1 MRLFRT
7 RPKPPPAPGA
17 AANSARRLFRTR
29 PKPAAQPEE
38 MIDLRSARSRPRDS
52 ERTTRRRL
60 DPWDRS
66 KYLVLGSVLFAV
78 FWWQKLAGHPIKSV
92 ADGFWDTVEQ
102 QTWIW
107 VLMALEAVRQTHF
120 LLAEN
125 WSAYYRFWKLRVF
138 GRYESR
144 RTRMD
149 PWVRFRIGRVI
160 RVLFWLLLAGVV
172 VGQFTGENPVQAL
185 IGLPGRLNNWL
196 PWAARLIVYPLLLI
210 SQFVL
215 LFWFLSRG
223 GVETYFPDDIDTRF
237 DDVWGQDPVRERVR
251 ENLIFLENPEAIEE
265 VGGYAPGGILLYG
278 PPGTGKTLLAEAAA
292 GETGKPFVFVEP
304 GAFMNMFF
312 GVGILKVKGLFRK
325 LRKLALRYGGV
336 VAFFDEADALG
347 NRGAAVG
354 GDGGFG
360 SAAPLA
366 RFLADAS
373 EPGSAYPYLSPG
385 AQQAL
390 RDAATGCDPV
400 TGRPP
405 GHALG
410 GLPATGGGG
419 RGGPRREAIMMMGG
433 GGGMGTLQALL
444 AELSGLKKPRGFFN
458 RVVRKML
465 GLRPK
470 PPPRYRI
477 LVMMASNLPEALDP
491 AMLRPGRID
500 RIYKV
505 GYPTLGGRKRT
516 YQGYLDKVE
525 HVLSDD
531 DIDKLAT
538 ITPYATGATIK
549 DMVNE
554 ALITAIRDGRRV
566 ITWADIIKAKQLK
579 EHGLADDFDYVEHE
593 RHALAIHEACHAVAL
608 HRVSRHRMIDIAT
621 IERRGNVGGFVSHIP
636 PEDRFT
642 HWRSE
647 YEADL
652 EVSLAS
658 LAGERLFFGD
668 DNSSGVGGDLR
679 NATQLAAMMAGYW
692 GMGDTL
698 ASHAVQQQFGIGGG
712 RGRGGGGDDDDDPE
726 RELLRSGL
734 GEQIE
739 RRLTDRY
746 EAVRA
751 LLEENRLEVLAV
763 AHALETHRTITG
775 EDVSA
780 IADRGVGPFLDGR
793 GYYTPAAVEAL
804 ESYHRAVLELR
815 GQGRTELPPLP
826 EIEGVTGKLVETV
839 AAPAAAAVTPA

>member
-1 MRLFRT
+1 MRPFRRN
-7 RPKPPPAPGA
+7 RPA
-17 AANSARRLFRTR
+17 AAA
-29 PKPAAQPEE
+29 PKAET
-38 MIDLRSARSRPRDS
+38 MIDLRSARSRPREA

-66 KYLVLGSVLFAV
+66 KYLVLGSVLFGF
-78 FWWQKLAGHPIKSV
+78 FWWQKLTGHPIKSV
-92 ADGFWDTVEQ
+92 ADGFWETVEQ

-107 VLMALEAVRQTHF
+107 VLMALEAARQAHF
-120 LLAEN
+120 LIAER
-125 WSAYYRFWKLRVF
+125 WPAYYRFWKVRVF
-138 GRYESR
+138 GRFESR
-144 RTRMD
+144 RSRTD

-185 IGLPGRLNNWL
+185 IGLPGRLNDWL
-196 PWAARLIVYPLLLI
+196 PWAARLIIYPLLLI

-347 NRGAAVG
+347 NRGASVG

-360 SAAPLA
+360 SARLA
-366 RFLADAS
+366 RFLADAA
-373 EPGSAYPYLSPG
+373 EPGAAYPYLSPG

-400 TGRPP
+400 TGRPLAGPP
-405 GHALG
+405 GAGHPGAGHPGAG
-410 GLPATGGGG
+410 GLPATGDG
-419 RGGPRREAIMMMGG
+419 RGGPGREAIMMMGG

-505 GYPTLGGRKRT
+505 GYPTQEGRKRT

-531 DIDKLAT
+531 DVEKLAT

-712 RGRGGGGDDDDDPE
+712 GRGRGGDDDDDPE
-726 RELLRSGL
+726 RELLRTGL
-734 GEQIE
+734 GDQIE
-739 RRLTDRY
+739 RRMTDRY
-746 EAVRA
+746 DAVRA
-751 LLEENRLEVLAV
+751 LLEANRLEVLAV

-780 IADRGVGPFLDGR
+780 IVEREIGPFLDGR
-793 GYYTPAAVEAL
+793 GYYTPEAVEAL
-804 ESYHRAVLELR
+804 ESYHRAVLDRR

-826 EIEGVTGKLVETV
+826 EIEGVTGRLVETV
-839 AAPAAAAVTPA
+839 VAPPAPAAMPA

>member
-1 MRLFRT
+1 MRL
-7 RPKPPPAPGA
+7 
-17 AANSARRLFRTR
+17 RRRSS
-29 PKPAAQPEE
+29 
-38 MIDLRSARSRPRDS
+38 RSAKGPSEHEMTLGSTTSRPRDAD
-52 ERTTRRRL
+52 RKTRRKL

-66 KYLVLGSVLFAV
+66 KYLILGSVLFAF
-78 FWWQKLAGHPIKSV
+78 FWWQKLNGNPIKSV
-92 ADGFWDTVEQ
+92 ADGFWETVDSQ
-102 QTWIW
+102 AWIW
-107 VLMALEAVRQTHF
+107 VLLGLEVLRQLHF
-120 LLAEN
+120 VVAEH
-125 WSAYYRFWKLRVF
+125 WSGYYRFWKFKVFARVEN
-138 GRYESR
+138 RKS
-144 RTRMD
+144 RMD
-149 PWVRFRIGRVI
+149 PWIRFRIARVLRI
-160 RVLFWLLLAGVV
+160 LFWLLLFGVII
-172 VGQFTGENPVQAL
+172 GQFTDQNPVAAL
-185 IGLPGRLNNWL
+185 IGLPGLLNSWL
-196 PWAARLIVYPLLLI
+196 PWAARLIIYPLLLI

-237 DDVWGQDPVRERVR
+237 DDVWGQDPVKERVR

-347 NRGAAVG
+347 NRGGAVG
-354 GDGGFG
+354 DGGGFG
-360 SAAPLA
+360 SERFAA
-366 RFLADAS
+366 FLRDAT
-373 EPGSAYPYLSPG
+373 EPGSSYPYLSAG

-390 RDAATGCDPV
+390 QEV
-400 TGRPP
+400 
-405 GHALG
+405 ALG
-410 GLPATGGGG
+410 GYDRAGTLGAYGGSEWS
-419 RGGPRREAIMMMGG
+419 GPRRESIMMMGG

-458 RVVRKML
+458 RIVRKML
-465 GLRPK
+465 GMRPK
-470 PPPRYRI
+470 PPPKFRI

-505 GYPTLGGRKRT
+505 GYPTQEGRKRT
-516 YQGYLDKVE
+516 YEGYLDKVE
-525 HVLSDD
+525 HVLTDD
-531 DIDKLAT
+531 DIEKLAT

-566 ITWADIIKAKQLK
+566 ITWADMIKAKQLK

-608 HRVSRHRMIDIAT
+608 HRVSRHRMIDLAT

-647 YEADL
+647 YESDL

-658 LAGERLFFGD
+658 LAGERRFFGD

-679 NATQLAAMMAGYW
+679 NATQLATMMAGYW
-692 GMGDTL
+692 GMGETF
-698 ASHAVQQQFGIGGG
+698 ASHAVQRQFGIGGG
-712 RGRGGGGDDDDDPE
+712 QRKGDDEDPE
-726 RELLRSGL
+726 RELLRTGL
-734 GEQIE
+734 GDQVET
-739 RRLTDRY
+739 RLADRY
-746 EAVRA
+746 DAARA
-751 LLEENRLEVLAV
+751 LLEANRIEVLAV
-763 AHALETHRTITG
+763 AHALETHKTITG

-780 IADRGVGPFLDGR
+780 IVDRNVGPFLDGR
-793 GYYTPAAVEAL
+793 GYYTPEAIKAL
-804 ESYHRAVLELR
+804 EDYHAAVLELR
-815 GQGRTELPPLP
+815 RIGGMELPPLP
-826 EIEGVTGKLVETV
+826 RISGITGRLVEAVAVPV
-839 AAPAAAAVTPA
+839 AAGAAAGAESSSSNGSSDDQPA

>member
-1 MRLFRT
+1 MRLGRRKLRFSK
-7 RPKPPPAPGA
+7 RPAEQGLTLG
-17 AANSARRLFRTR
+17 STT
-29 PKPAAQPEE
+29 
-38 MIDLRSARSRPRDS
+38 SRPRDAD
-52 ERTTRRRL
+52 RTTRRKL

-66 KYLVLGSVLFAV
+66 KYLILGSILFGF
-78 FWWQKLAGHPIKSV
+78 FWWQKLNANPIKSV
-92 ADGFWDTVEQ
+92 ADGFWETVETQ
-102 QTWIW
+102 AWVW
-107 VLMALEAVRQTHF
+107 VLLGLEMLRQLHF
-120 LLAEN
+120 VVAEH
-125 WSAYYRFWKLRVF
+125 WSGYYRFWKFKVFARVEN
-138 GRYESR
+138 RQS
-144 RTRMD
+144 RMD
-149 PWVRFRIGRVI
+149 PWVRFRIGRVLRI
-160 RVLFWLLLAGVV
+160 LFWLLLFGVII
-172 VGQFTGENPVQAL
+172 GQFTDQNPVAAL
-185 IGLPGRLNNWL
+185 IGLPGRLHSWL
-196 PWAARLIVYPLLLI
+196 PWAGRLIIYPLLLI

-237 DDVWGQDPVRERVR
+237 DDVWGQDPVKERVR

-292 GETGKPFVFVEP
+292 GETGKPFVFVDP
-304 GAFMNMFF
+304 GAFINMFM
-312 GVGILKVKGLFRK
+312 GVGILKVKSLFRK

-336 VAFFDEADALG
+336 VVFFDEADALG

-360 SAAPLA
+360 SERFAA
-366 RFLADAS
+366 FLRDAN
-373 EPGSAYPYLSPG
+373 EAGSSYPYLSPG
-385 AQQAL
+385 AQRAL
-390 RDAATGCDPV
+390 HET
-400 TGRPP
+400 
-405 GHALG
+405 ALG
-410 GLPATGGGG
+410 GFDRAGSVGAYGGDDPWT
-419 RGGPRREAIMMMGG
+419 GPRRESIMMMGGG

-458 RVVRKML
+458 RIIRKML
-465 GLRPK
+465 GMRPK
-470 PPPRYRI
+470 PPPKYRI

-505 GYPTLGGRKRT
+505 GYPTMEGRKRT
-516 YQGYLDKVE
+516 YEGYLDKVE
-525 HVLSDD
+525 HVLTDD

-566 ITWADIIKAKQLK
+566 ITWADMIKAKQLK

-608 HRVSRHRMIDIAT
+608 HRLSRHRMIDLAT

-658 LAGERLFFGD
+658 LAGERMLFGD

-679 NATQLAAMMAGYW
+679 NATHLAAMMAGYW
-692 GMGDTL
+692 GMGETL
-698 ASHAVQQQFGIGGG
+698 ASHAVQRLFGIGGG
-712 RGRGGGGDDDDDPE
+712 QRKGDDEDPE
-726 RELLRSGL
+726 RELLRVGL
-734 GEQIE
+734 GDQIE
-739 RRLTDRY
+739 QRLADRY
-746 EAVRA
+746 DSVRA
-751 LLEENRLEVLAV
+751 LLEANRAELLAV
-763 AHALETHRTITG
+763 AHALETHKTITG

-780 IADRGVGPFLDGR
+780 IVDRKVGPFLDGR
-793 GYYTPAAVEAL
+793 GYYTPEAIRAL
-804 ESYHRAVLELR
+804 EDYHEAVLELR
-815 GQGRTELPPLP
+815 RRGGMTLPPLP
-826 EIEGVTGKLVETV
+826 VISGITGRLVEAV
-839 AAPAAAAVTPA
+839 AVPVGAGAAIGSDG

>member
-1 MRLFRT
+1 MRL
-7 RPKPPPAPGA
+7 
-17 AANSARRLFRTR
+17 RRRSS
-29 PKPAAQPEE
+29 
-38 MIDLRSARSRPRDS
+38 RSAKGPSEHEMTLGSTTSRPRDAD
-52 ERTTRRRL
+52 RKTRRKL

-66 KYLVLGSVLFAV
+66 KYLILGSVLFAF
-78 FWWQKLAGHPIKSV
+78 FWWQKLNGNPIKSV
-92 ADGFWDTVEQ
+92 ADGFWETVDSQ
-102 QTWIW
+102 AWIW
-107 VLMALEAVRQTHF
+107 VLLGLEVLRQLHF
-120 LLAEN
+120 VVAEH
-125 WSAYYRFWKLRVF
+125 WSGYYRFWKFKVFARVEN
-138 GRYESR
+138 RKS
-144 RTRMD
+144 RMD
-149 PWVRFRIGRVI
+149 PWIRFRIARVLRI
-160 RVLFWLLLAGVV
+160 LFWLLLFGVII
-172 VGQFTGENPVQAL
+172 GQFTDQNPVAAL
-185 IGLPGRLNNWL
+185 IGLPGLLNSWL
-196 PWAARLIVYPLLLI
+196 PWAARLIIYPLLLI

-237 DDVWGQDPVRERVR
+237 DDVWGQDPVKERVR

-347 NRGAAVG
+347 NRGGAVG
-354 GDGGFG
+354 DGGGFG
-360 SAAPLA
+360 SERFAA
-366 RFLADAS
+366 FLRDAT
-373 EPGSAYPYLSPG
+373 EPGSSYPYLSAG

-390 RDAATGCDPV
+390 QEV
-400 TGRPP
+400 
-405 GHALG
+405 ALG
-410 GLPATGGGG
+410 GYDRAGTLGAYGGSEWS
-419 RGGPRREAIMMMGG
+419 GPRRESIMMMGG

-458 RVVRKML
+458 RIVRKML
-465 GLRPK
+465 GMRPK
-470 PPPRYRI
+470 PPPKFRI

-505 GYPTLGGRKRT
+505 GYPTQEGRKRT
-516 YQGYLDKVE
+516 YEGYLDKVE
-525 HVLSDD
+525 HVLTDD
-531 DIDKLAT
+531 DIEKLAT

-566 ITWADIIKAKQLK
+566 ITWADMIKAKQLK

-608 HRVSRHRMIDIAT
+608 HRVSRHRMIDLAT

-647 YEADL
+647 YESDL

-658 LAGERLFFGD
+658 LAGERMFFGD

-679 NATQLAAMMAGYW
+679 NATQLATMMAGYW
-692 GMGDTL
+692 GMGETF
-698 ASHAVQQQFGIGGG
+698 ASHAVQRQFGIGGG
-712 RGRGGGGDDDDDPE
+712 QRKGDDEDPE
-726 RELLRSGL
+726 RELLRTGL
-734 GEQIE
+734 GDQVET
-739 RRLTDRY
+739 RLADRY
-746 EAVRA
+746 DAARA
-751 LLEENRLEVLAV
+751 LLEANRIEVLAV
-763 AHALETHRTITG
+763 AHALETHKTITG

-780 IADRGVGPFLDGR
+780 IVDRNVGPFLDGR
-793 GYYTPAAVEAL
+793 GYYTGEAIKAL
-804 ESYHRAVLELR
+804 EDYHAAVLELR
-815 GQGRTELPPLP
+815 RIGGMELPPLP
-826 EIEGVTGKLVETV
+826 RISGITGRLVETV
-839 AAPAAAAVTPA
+839 AVPVAAGAAAGAESSSSNGSSDDQPA

>member
-1 MRLFRT
+1 MRPFR
-7 RPKPPPAPGA
+7 R
-17 AANSARRLFRTR
+17 NR
-29 PKPAAQPEE
+29 PAAPKAEE
-38 MIDLRSARSRPRDS
+38 MIDLRAARSRPREA

-66 KYLVLGSVLFAV
+66 KYLVLCSVLFGF

-92 ADGFWDTVEQ
+92 ADGFWETVEQ

-107 VLMALEAVRQTHF
+107 VLAALEAARQTHF
-120 LLAEN
+120 LLAER
-125 WSAYYRFWKLRVF
+125 WAAYYRFWRVRVF
-138 GRYESR
+138 GRFESR
-144 RTRMD
+144 RSRTD

-185 IGLPGRLNNWL
+185 IGLPGRLNDWL
-196 PWAARLIVYPLLLI
+196 PWAARLIIYPLLLI

-304 GAFMNMFF
+304 GAFINMFF

-360 SAAPLA
+360 SAQLA
-366 RFLADAS
+366 RFLADAA
-373 EPGSAYPYLSPG
+373 EPGAAYPYLSPG

-400 TGRPP
+400 TGRPLAGHSGP
-405 GHALG
+405 GRPPTGHSG
-410 GLPATGGGG
+410 PGRPPTGHSGPGLPATGDG
-419 RGGPRREAIMMMGG
+419 RGGPGREAIMMMGG

-505 GYPTLGGRKRT
+505 GYPTQEGRKRT

-712 RGRGGGGDDDDDPE
+712 GRGRGGDDDDDPE
-726 RELLRSGL
+726 RELLRTGL
-734 GEQIE
+734 GDQIE
-739 RRLTDRY
+739 RRLTDRFD
-746 EAVRA
+746 AVRA
-751 LLEENRLEVLAV
+751 LLEANRLEVLAV

-780 IADRGVGPFLDGR
+780 IVERKIGPFLDGR
-793 GYYTPAAVEAL
+793 GYYTPEAVEAL
-804 ESYHRAVLELR
+804 ESYHQAVLNRR

-826 EIEGVTGKLVETV
+826 EIEGVTGRLVETV
-839 AAPAAAAVTPA
+839 VAPPAAAAAS

>member
-1 MRLFRT
+1 MRL
-7 RPKPPPAPGA
+7 
-17 AANSARRLFRTR
+17 RRRSS
-29 PKPAAQPEE
+29 
-38 MIDLRSARSRPRDS
+38 RSAKGPSEHEMTLGSTTSRPRDAD
-52 ERTTRRRL
+52 RKTRRKL

-66 KYLVLGSVLFAV
+66 KYLILGSVLFAF
-78 FWWQKLAGHPIKSV
+78 FWWQKLNGNPIKSV
-92 ADGFWDTVEQ
+92 ADGFWETVDSQ
-102 QTWIW
+102 AWIW
-107 VLMALEAVRQTHF
+107 VLLGLEVLRQLHF
-120 LLAEN
+120 VVAEH
-125 WSAYYRFWKLRVF
+125 WSGYYRFWKFKVFARVEN
-138 GRYESR
+138 RKS
-144 RTRMD
+144 RMD
-149 PWVRFRIGRVI
+149 PWIRFRIARVLRI
-160 RVLFWLLLAGVV
+160 LFWLLLFGVII
-172 VGQFTGENPVQAL
+172 GQFTDQNPVAAL
-185 IGLPGRLNNWL
+185 IGLPGLLNSWL
-196 PWAARLIVYPLLLI
+196 PWAARLIIYPLLLI

-237 DDVWGQDPVRERVR
+237 DDVWGQDPVKERVR

-347 NRGAAVG
+347 NRGGAVG
-354 GDGGFG
+354 DGGGFG
-360 SAAPLA
+360 SERFAA
-366 RFLADAS
+366 FLRDAT
-373 EPGSAYPYLSPG
+373 EPGSSYPYLSAG

-390 RDAATGCDPV
+390 QEV
-400 TGRPP
+400 
-405 GHALG
+405 ALG
-410 GLPATGGGG
+410 GYDRAGTLGAYGGSEWS
-419 RGGPRREAIMMMGG
+419 GPRRESIMMMGG

-458 RVVRKML
+458 RIVRKML
-465 GLRPK
+465 GMRPK
-470 PPPRYRI
+470 PPPKFRI

-505 GYPTLGGRKRT
+505 GYPTQEGRKRT
-516 YQGYLDKVE
+516 YEGYLDKVE
-525 HVLSDD
+525 HVLTDD
-531 DIDKLAT
+531 DIEKLAT

-566 ITWADIIKAKQLK
+566 ITWADMIKAKQLK

-608 HRVSRHRMIDIAT
+608 HRVSRHRMIDLAT

-647 YEADL
+647 YESDL

-658 LAGERLFFGD
+658 LAGERMFFGD

-679 NATQLAAMMAGYW
+679 NATQLATMMAGYW
-692 GMGDTL
+692 GMGETF
-698 ASHAVQQQFGIGGG
+698 ASHAVQRQFGIGGG
-712 RGRGGGGDDDDDPE
+712 QRKGDDEDPE
-726 RELLRSGL
+726 RELLRTGL
-734 GEQIE
+734 GDQVET
-739 RRLTDRY
+739 RLADRY
-746 EAVRA
+746 DAARA
-751 LLEENRLEVLAV
+751 LLEANRIEVLAV
-763 AHALETHRTITG
+763 AHALETHKTITG

-780 IADRGVGPFLDGR
+780 IVDRNVGPFLDGR
-793 GYYTPAAVEAL
+793 GYYTPEAIKAL
-804 ESYHRAVLELR
+804 EDYHAAVLELR
-815 GQGRTELPPLP
+815 RIGGMELPPLP
-826 EIEGVTGKLVETV
+826 RISGITGRLVEAVAVPV
-839 AAPAAAAVTPA
+839 AAGAAAGAESSSSNGSSDDQPA

>member
-1 MRLFRT
+1 MRLGRKRT
-7 RPKPPPAPGA
+7 EPAS
-17 AANSARRLFRTR
+17 SASTAESVLTLGST
-29 PKPAAQPEE
+29 A
-38 MIDLRSARSRPRDS
+38 SRPRDAD
-52 ERTTRRRL
+52 RTTRRRL

-66 KYLVLGSVLFAV
+66 KYLILGSVLFV
-78 FWWQKLAGHPIKSV
+78 FFWWQKLNANPIKSV
-92 ADGFWDTVEQ
+92 VDGFWETIEQ
-102 QTWIW
+102 QAW
-107 VLMALEAVRQTHF
+107 VCILLGLEVLRQLHF
-120 LLAEN
+120 VVAEH
-125 WSAYYRFWKLRVF
+125 WSGYYRFWKFKVF
-138 GRYESR
+138 GRVENRQS
-144 RTRMD
+144 RMD
-149 PWVRFRIGRVI
+149 PWVRFRIGRVLRI
-160 RVLFWLLLAGVV
+160 LFWLVLFGVII
-172 VGQFTGENPVQAL
+172 GQFTDQNPVAAL
-185 IGLPGRLNNWL
+185 IGLPGLLNSWL
-196 PWAARLIVYPLLLI
+196 PWAARLIIYPLLLI

-237 DDVWGQDPVRERVR
+237 DDVWGQEPVKERVR

-304 GAFMNMFF
+304 GAFLNMFF

-347 NRGAAVG
+347 NRGASVG
-354 GDGGFG
+354 GDGGFR
-360 SAAPLA
+360 SE
-366 RFLADAS
+366 RFATFLRDAT
-373 EPGSAYPYLSPG
+373 EPGSSYPYLSPG
-385 AQQAL
+385 AQRALQEAAL
-390 RDAATGCDPV
+390 RGYDRAGSRGAYGGDPW
-400 TGRPP
+400 T
-405 GHALG
+405 
-410 GLPATGGGG
+410 
-419 RGGPRREAIMMMGG
+419 GPRRESVMMMGG

-458 RVVRKML
+458 RIVRKML
-465 GLRPK
+465 GMRPK
-470 PPPRYRI
+470 PPPKFRI

-505 GYPTLGGRKRT
+505 GYPTREGRKRT
-516 YQGYLDKVE
+516 YEGYLDKVD
-525 HVLSDD
+525 HVLTDD
-531 DIDKLAT
+531 DITKLAT

-566 ITWADIIKAKQLK
+566 ITWADMIKAKQLK

-593 RHALAIHEACHAVAL
+593 RHALAVHEACHAVAL
-608 HRVSRHRMIDIAT
+608 HRVSRHRMIDLAT

-658 LAGERLFFGD
+658 LAGERMFYGD

-692 GMGDTL
+692 GMGETF
-698 ASHAVQQQFGIGGG
+698 ASHAVQRQFGIGGG
-712 RGRGGGGDDDDDPE
+712 QRKGDDDDPE
-726 RELLRSGL
+726 RELLRTGL
-734 GEQIE
+734 GDQIE
-739 RRLTDRY
+739 QRLTDRY
-746 EAVRA
+746 NAARA
-751 LLEENRLEVLAV
+751 LLEANRIEVLAV
-763 AHALETHRTITG
+763 AHALETHKTITG

-780 IADRGVGPFLDGR
+780 IVDRQVGPFLDGG
-793 GYYTPAAVEAL
+793 GYYTPDAVRAL
-804 ESYHRAVLELR
+804 EDYHAAVLELR
-815 GQGRTELPPLP
+815 RRGGMQLPPLP
-826 EIEGVTGKLVETV
+826 VISGITGRLVEAV
-839 AAPAAAAVTPA
+839 AVPVGADAAAGSESSSSNGSSDTDD

>member
-1 MRLFRT
+1 MRLRRRGS
-7 RPKPPPAPGA
+7 RPTKGL
-17 AANSARRLFRTR
+17 S
-29 PKPAAQPEE
+29 EHE
-38 MIDLRSARSRPRDS
+38 MTLGSTTSRPRDAD
-52 ERTTRRRL
+52 RRTRRKL

-66 KYLVLGSVLFAV
+66 KYLILGSVLFAF
-78 FWWQKLAGHPIKSV
+78 FWWQKLSGNPIKSV
-92 ADGFWDTVEQ
+92 ADGFWETVDKQ
-102 QTWIW
+102 AWVW
-107 VLMALEAVRQTHF
+107 VLLGLEVLRQLHF
-120 LLAEN
+120 VVAEH
-125 WSAYYRFWKLRVF
+125 WSGYYRFWKFKVFARVEN
-138 GRYESR
+138 RKS
-144 RTRMD
+144 RMD
-149 PWVRFRIGRVI
+149 PWIRFRIARVLRI
-160 RVLFWLLLAGVV
+160 LFWLLLFGVII
-172 VGQFTGENPVQAL
+172 GQFTDQNPVAAL
-185 IGLPGRLNNWL
+185 IGLPGLLNSWL
-196 PWAARLIVYPLLLI
+196 PWAARLIIYPLLLI

-237 DDVWGQDPVRERVR
+237 DDVWGQDPVKERVR

-347 NRGAAVG
+347 NRGGAVG
-354 GDGGFG
+354 DGGGFG
-360 SAAPLA
+360 SERFAA
-366 RFLADAS
+366 FLRDAT
-373 EPGSAYPYLSPG
+373 EPGSSYPYLSAG

-390 RDAATGCDPV
+390 QEV
-400 TGRPP
+400 
-405 GHALG
+405 ALG
-410 GLPATGGGG
+410 GYDRAGTLGAYGGSEWS
-419 RGGPRREAIMMMGG
+419 GPRRESIMMMGG

-458 RVVRKML
+458 RIVRKML
-465 GLRPK
+465 GMRPK
-470 PPPRYRI
+470 PPPKFRI

-505 GYPTLGGRKRT
+505 GYPTQEGRKRT
-516 YQGYLDKVE
+516 YEGYLDKVE
-525 HVLSDD
+525 HVLTDD
-531 DIDKLAT
+531 DVEKLAT

-566 ITWADIIKAKQLK
+566 ITWADMIKAKQLK

-608 HRVSRHRMIDIAT
+608 HRVSRHRMIDLAT

-647 YEADL
+647 YESDL

-658 LAGERLFFGD
+658 LAGERMFFGD

-679 NATQLAAMMAGYW
+679 NATQLATMMAGYW
-692 GMGDTL
+692 GMGETF
-698 ASHAVQQQFGIGGG
+698 ASHAVQRQFGIGGG
-712 RGRGGGGDDDDDPE
+712 QRKGDDEDPE
-726 RELLRSGL
+726 RELLRTGL
-734 GEQIE
+734 GDQVET
-739 RRLTDRY
+739 RLADRY
-746 EAVRA
+746 DAARA
-751 LLEENRLEVLAV
+751 LLEANRIEVLAV
-763 AHALETHRTITG
+763 AHALETHKTITG

-780 IADRGVGPFLDGR
+780 IVDRNVGPFLDGR
-793 GYYTPAAVEAL
+793 GYYTPEAIKAL
-804 ESYHRAVLELR
+804 EDYHAAVLELR
-815 GQGRTELPPLP
+815 RIGGMELPPLP
-826 EIEGVTGKLVETV
+826 RISGITGRLVEAVAVPV
-839 AAPAAAAVTPA
+839 AAGVAAGSEPSS

>member
-1 MRLFRT
+1 MRPFRRN
-7 RPKPPPAPGA
+7 RPA
-17 AANSARRLFRTR
+17 AAA
-29 PKPAAQPEE
+29 PKAET
-38 MIDLRSARSRPRDS
+38 MIDLRSARSRPREA

-66 KYLVLGSVLFAV
+66 KYLVLGSVLFGF
-78 FWWQKLAGHPIKSV
+78 FWWQKLTGHPIKSV
-92 ADGFWDTVEQ
+92 ADGFWETVEQ

-107 VLMALEAVRQTHF
+107 VLMALEAARQAHF
-120 LLAEN
+120 LIAER
-125 WSAYYRFWKLRVF
+125 WPAYYRFWKVRVF
-138 GRYESR
+138 GRFESR
-144 RTRMD
+144 RSRTD

-185 IGLPGRLNNWL
+185 IGLPGRLNDWL
-196 PWAARLIVYPLLLI
+196 PWAARLIIYPLLLI

-347 NRGAAVG
+347 NRGASVG

-360 SAAPLA
+360 SARLA
-366 RFLADAS
+366 RFLADAA
-373 EPGSAYPYLSPG
+373 EPGAAYPYLSPG

-400 TGRPP
+400 TGRPLAAHP
-405 GHALG
+405 GAGHPGAGHPGAG
-410 GLPATGGGG
+410 GLPATGDG
-419 RGGPRREAIMMMGG
+419 RGGPGRETIMMMGG

-505 GYPTLGGRKRT
+505 GYPTQEGRKRT

-531 DIDKLAT
+531 DIEKLAT

-712 RGRGGGGDDDDDPE
+712 GRGRGGDDDDDPE
-726 RELLRSGL
+726 RELLRTGL
-734 GEQIE
+734 GDQIE
-739 RRLTDRY
+739 RRMTDRY
-746 EAVRA
+746 DAVRA
-751 LLEENRLEVLAV
+751 LLEANRLEVLAV

-780 IADRGVGPFLDGR
+780 IVEREIGPFLDGR
-793 GYYTPAAVEAL
+793 GYYTPKAVEAL
-804 ESYHRAVLELR
+804 ESYHRAVLDRR

-826 EIEGVTGKLVETV
+826 EIEGVTGRLVETV
-839 AAPAAAAVTPA
+839 VAPPAPAAMPA